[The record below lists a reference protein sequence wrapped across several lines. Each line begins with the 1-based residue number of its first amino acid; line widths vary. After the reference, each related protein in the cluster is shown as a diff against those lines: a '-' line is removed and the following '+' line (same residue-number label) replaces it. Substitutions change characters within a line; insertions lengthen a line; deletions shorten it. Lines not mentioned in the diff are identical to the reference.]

1 MRWFAGI
8 LAWSVLCVGLPQAE
22 AEPGARPEV
31 VGIRVGIGGKYK
43 AGLWTPVEVRLRGG
57 SQAWLGQLAAVVP
70 DGDGAPCRF
79 ACPADG
85 PLRVGPGQS
94 TSAMLYVKFGRT
106 EPTLTIELRES
117 ESVVVE
123 RVFAAGATDG
133 ESIFARALAS
143 TDGLIVGVGP
153 QALAVEE
160 TFAGLRQ
167 LAGGRT
173 VAAGVADATELPS
186 HWCGY
191 EGADIVVLAT
201 GDPKSYAGLKSE
213 GPQVLALEQWVRMG
227 GTVLLCAGRNAEVLL
242 APDAPLARFAPGRL
256 VRTLPLR
263 QSSAIEAYCSSSVP
277 LPRERVGGRLDLRV
291 PQFAEVEGTV
301 EAREGNLPLV
311 VRRTLGFGTVVFAAL
326 DPEMPPLRDWADRR
340 LLLDRLL
347 DVDLAPPE
355 DARASG
361 VALHYGFDDVAG
373 QLRSA
378 LDQFSHVPFIP
389 FWIVVALVVGYLVL
403 IGPVDYFFLHRVA
416 GRMTLTW
423 ITFPLIVTA
432 FCMGAYVLAHRL
444 KGDRVRLN
452 QVDLVDVDL
461 VSGQMRGTS
470 WATMFSPRAERCDVR
485 FAPRDLS
492 GAEAVGAEVVAS
504 WLGLPGEA
512 FGGMNPKTAP
522 PAVWK
527 DPYDCSRRLDALD
540 GVPMQIWS
548 TKSFNARWTA
558 KTSAKPE
565 ARIVEQD
572 RVPVGTI
579 TNTLDVP
586 LSECLLCYKRWAYR
600 LGDLGPGESAQVG
613 ASSERRDLTTL
624 LTGRRFLFEEG
635 VEQATPYDRGSV
647 DVAYIVRAM
656 MFFEAAG
663 GSRYTGLVHRHHGFV
678 DVSDLLRTD
687 HAVLVA
693 VGPAGDPESPYHG
706 SRLVRDGTP
715 LVSREDRHTTIYRFV
730 LPVGRE

>member
-1 MRWFAGI
+1 MRSTVWV
-8 LAWSVLCVGLPQAE
+8 LAAAVSCMWLPAAE
-22 AEPGARPEV
+22 ADQGTRPEV

-43 AGLWTPVEVRLRGG
+43 PGLWTPVEVLLRGG
-57 SQAWLGQLAAVVP
+57 SEPWLGQIAAVVP

-85 PLRVGPGQS
+85 PVRVGPGQQA
-94 TSAMLYVKFGRT
+94 SARLYVKFGRT
-106 EPTLTIELRES
+106 EPTLTVELRES
-117 ESVVVE
+117 ESVVAE
-123 RVFAAGATDG
+123 RMFTAGAVDG
-133 ESIFARALAS
+133 QSIFAHALAS

-153 QALAVEE
+153 ESLAVEE

-173 VAAGVADATELPS
+173 VAGAVGDATELPS

-191 EGADIVVLAT
+191 EGVDVVVLAT
-201 GDPKSYAGLKSE
+201 GDPKPYAALKSE
-213 GPQVLALEQWVRMG
+213 SPQVLALGQWVRMG
-227 GTVLLCAGRNAEVLL
+227 GTILLCAGRNAESLL
-242 APDAPLARFAPGRL
+242 ASGGPLARFAPGRL
-256 VRTLPLR
+256 VRMLPLR
-263 QSSAIEAYCSSSVP
+263 QSNAIEIYCGSSVP
-277 LPRERVGGRLDLRV
+277 LPRERIGGRLDLRV
-291 PQFAEVEGTV
+291 PQFADVEGTV

-311 VRRTLGFGTVVFAAL
+311 VRRTVGFGTVVFAAF
-326 DPEMPPLRDWADRR
+326 DPETPPLRDWADRR
-340 LLLDRLL
+340 LLLDKLL
-347 DVDLAPPE
+347 DVDVAPPE
-355 DARASG
+355 AARTSG
-361 VALHYGFDDVAG
+361 VSLHYGFDDVAG

-378 LDQFSHVPFIP
+378 LDQFSQVPFVP
-389 FWIVVALVVGYLVL
+389 FWIVVALVVGYLLL

-432 FCMGAYVLAHRL
+432 FCVGAYVLAHRL

-470 WATMFSPRAERCDVR
+470 WATMFSPRAERCDVK
-485 FAPRDLS
+485 FVPRDLKGEDAS
-492 GAEAVGAEVVAS
+492 DAEVVAC

-527 DPYDCSRRLDALD
+527 EPYDCSRRLDALAE
-540 GVPMQIWS
+540 VPLQIWS

-579 TNTLDVP
+579 TNTLSVP

-600 LGDLGPGESAQVG
+600 LGDLAPGESAQVG
-613 ASSERRDLTTL
+613 TSSERRDLTTL

-635 VEQATPYDRGSV
+635 VERATPYDCGSV
-647 DVAYIVRAM
+647 DVTYIVRAM

-663 GSRYTGLVHRHHGFV
+663 GYRYTGLVHRHHGFV
-678 DVSDLLRTD
+678 DVSDLLKTEL
-687 HAVLVA
+687 AVLVA
-693 VGPAGDPESPYHG
+693 IGPAGDPESPYHG

-715 LVSREDRHTTIYRFV
+715 LVGPEDRHTTIYRFV